1 MNVLKRCCV
10 RSLKENR
17 KRTMVTIIGVIL
29 ATALI
34 TGVACL
40 AESMRQSLIVYEKR
54 SSGDYHYSFSDV
66 KGESLKYFINNTS
79 VEKIGLAQKVGY
91 AVLEGSENPDKP
103 YVCLWS
109 ADMVGLQSMAL
120 KLVDGRMP
128 ENDEELVISRHIR
141 YNGMVDLRVGDTLT
155 LQVGNRVSEGFALGQ
170 NNGYIYEEEGL
181 ENLSEKTYTI
191 VGIIERPN
199 YNIEPWTAPGYSIF
213 TCMQTDIESFTESGK
228 YEVYATYTGQGL
240 KNAVQVTAGLLGVP
254 DDLYQRYSRKS
265 HLSTEESAQLTRIAS
280 DVQSNRRLIRWETLQ
295 FSDSTVTT
303 LYGMAVLAVL
313 IIILTSVF
321 CIRNSF
327 VISLTEKMKLY
338 GRLASV
344 GTTSKQ
350 KRKMV
355 YYEAAYLGI
364 IGIPLG
370 ILSGVLATLILVKVV
385 SSLVETALGMPLI
398 FGMSVPAVIL
408 AVVLS
413 GVTIFL
419 SAMQS
424 ARMAARISPI
434 SAIRSNS
441 SVKISKR
448 ELKCPGIINKIF
460 GIGGRIAYR
469 NLRRARRRYR
479 TTVISIVVS
488 VAVFIGLSTF
498 VQLVWMGSGMYYGS
512 IPYQMQV
519 TLYNT
524 DGSNYENALKI
535 AQLEDV
541 QQVEI
546 LRGPYYLQTD
556 MTQVPYTEE
565 FRQKHL
571 ADFPFPYEE
580 EYYGESFYVY
590 TLGERGFEDYCQSIG
605 VDASET
611 WNKAIVVAI
620 SEYSWKENGKYYIE
634 EEQIAQYKSG
644 DVIHLTNTTGRIDV
658 PGEKEADLEVLAQ
671 TDILP
676 MSLSGVTTNVI
687 RLFVSDRWLDSSP
700 FAPDENQ
707 AVHVFIRCK
716 DAGNL
721 EQTIR
726 NEISLGNMTLHNVD
740 AEYREV
746 HSMYLVI
753 AIFLYGFITV
763 VALIGITNIF
773 NTITTNME
781 LRAPEFA
788 MLQSVGMTGK
798 EFRRMIWLEGLF
810 YGSKAL
816 LIGIPIGLVIS
827 YSFYRIFSEL
837 IVTGYQPPMLAIGL
851 SVAAVALLLYG
862 TMHYSMGKIKR
873 KNIVET
879 IQNENL

>member
-40 AESMRQSLIVYEKR
+40 AESMRQSLIVYEKQ
-54 SSGDYHYSFSDV
+54 SSGDYHYFFSDV
-66 KGESLKYFINNTS
+66 KGENLKYFMNNTH
-79 VEKIGLAQKVGY
+79 VEKIGLAQKIGY

-103 YVCLWS
+103 YVCIL
-109 ADMVGLQSMAL
+109 ATDAVGLQSMAL
-120 KLVDGRMP
+120 KLTAGRMP
-128 ENDEELVISRHIR
+128 ENDGELVISRHIG
-141 YNGMVDLRVGDTLT
+141 YNGMVDLQVGDTLT
-155 LQVGNRVSEGFALGQ
+155 LQVGNRVSEGYALGQ
-170 NNGYIYEEEGL
+170 SNGYIYEEEGL
-181 ENLSEKTYTI
+181 ENLSEKTFTI

-199 YNIEPWTAPGYSIF
+199 TNVEPRIAPGYSVF
-213 TCMQTDIESFTESGK
+213 TFMQMDIESLAESGS

-240 KNAVQVTAGLLGVP
+240 KNAVQVTAGLLGVS
-254 DDLYQRYSRKS
+254 DDLYRRYSRNN
-265 HLSTEESAQLTRIAS
+265 HLSMEESAQLTRIAS
-280 DVQSNRRLIRWETLQ
+280 NVQRNRDLIMWETLE
-295 FSDSTVTT
+295 FSESAIAT
-303 LYGMAVLAVL
+303 LYGMALLAVL

-350 KRKMV
+350 QRRMV
-355 YYEAAYLGI
+355 YYEAAYLGM

-370 ILSGVLATLILVKVV
+370 ILGGVLATVILVKVV
-385 SSLVETALGMPLI
+385 SSLVETALGVPLV
-398 FGMSVPAVIL
+398 FAMSVPAVIL
-408 AVVLS
+408 AAVLS

-434 SAIRSNS
+434 SAIRSIS

-448 ELKCPGIINKIF
+448 ELKCPGFINMLF

-479 TTVISIVVS
+479 TTVVSIVVS

-498 VQLVWMGSGMYYGS
+498 VQLIWMGSGMYYAS
-512 IPYQMQV
+512 IPYQMRV

-524 DGSNYENALKI
+524 DGSNYDNALKI

-571 ADFPFPYEE
+571 TDFPFPYED

-590 TLGERGFEDYCQSIG
+590 ILGERGFQDYCHSIG
-605 VDASET
+605 VDASEA
-611 WNKAIVVAI
+611 WDKAIVVAI
-620 SEYSWKENGKYYIE
+620 SENSWQENGKYYVE

-644 DVIHLTNTTGRIDV
+644 DVIHLTNASGRIDV
-658 PGEKEADLEVLAQ
+658 PGEQEADLEVLAQ

-707 AVHVFIRCK
+707 TVYVFIKCK

-726 NEISLGNMTLHNVD
+726 NEISLGNMTLYNVD

-816 LIGIPIGLVIS
+816 VIGIPIGLVIS

-837 IVTGYQPPMLAIGL
+837 IVTGYQPPILAMGL
-851 SVAAVALLLYG
+851 SVVAVVLLLYG
-862 TMHYSMGKIKR
+862 TMHYSMGKINR